1 MMIRIVRR
9 PDGEG
14 YHLRRDCFVGCE
26 VTVEQ
31 PDPVPRSHTE
41 FDDDGVALF
50 YRVGFSALVESLRC
64 AGHTEWAD
72 YYAALSQPPSFVYF
86 PVDCAETIEE

>member
-1 MMIRIVRR
+1 MMIKIVRR

-41 FDDDGVALF
+41 FEEEVVLF
-50 YRVGFSALVESLRC
+50 YQVSFPALVESLKR
-64 AGHTEWAD
+64 AGQTEWA
-72 YYAALSQPPSFVYF
+72 
-86 PVDCAETIEE
+86 EIIEE